1 MRPAPAFM
9 EYASD
14 MLVNTSGM
22 SLDERGLLTS
32 MRWRCWTHH
41 EIPRTPELLAP
52 LIGIAADQIQD
63 SLTAKVLGFFTPTK
77 EHSDRLSCP
86 ELENYRLEMMAKR
99 ESNRKNGAKGGRSTG
114 ERLSKAPKRSAV
126 APPEV
131 KEEELNRKEASREKL
146 GKEENLEYKEWLDDY
161 TKNAAH
167 FALPEK

>member
-77 EHSDRLSCP
+77 EHSDSLSCP

>member
-32 MRWRCWTHH
+32 MRWRCWTHN

-52 LIGIAADQIQD
+52 LIGIAADQIQA

-77 EHSDRLSCP
+77 EHSDSLSCT

-114 ERLSKAPKRSAV
+114 ERSSKAPKQSAV

-131 KEEELNRKEASREKL
+131 NEEELNRKEASREEL
-146 GKEENLEYKEWLDDY
+146 SREENLEYKEWLDDY

-167 FALPEK
+167 FDLPKK

>member
-1 MRPAPAFM
+1 
-9 EYASD
+9 
-14 MLVNTSGM
+14 
-22 SLDERGLLTS
+22 
-32 MRWRCWTHH
+32 MRWRCWTHN

-52 LIGIAADQIQD
+52 LIGIAADQIQA

-77 EHSDRLSCP
+77 EHSDSLSCT

-114 ERLSKAPKRSAV
+114 ERSSKAPKQSAV

-131 KEEELNRKEASREKL
+131 NEEELNRKEASREEL
-146 GKEENLEYKEWLDDY
+146 SREENLEYKEWLDDY

-167 FALPEK
+167 FDLPKK

>member
-22 SLDERGLLTS
+22 SLDERGLLMS
-32 MRWRCWTHH
+32 MRWRCWTHN

-52 LIGIAADQIQD
+52 LIGIPADQIQV
-63 SLTAKVLGFFTPTK
+63 SLTGKVLGFFAPTE
-77 EHSDRLSCP
+77 EHSDRLNCP
-86 ELENYRLEMMAKR
+86 ELEDYRLEMMAKR
-99 ESNRKNGAKGGRSTG
+99 DSNRKNGAKGGRSTG
-114 ERLSKAPKRSAV
+114 ERLSKATKRGAV

-131 KEEELNRKEASREKL
+131 REEKLNRKEASREEL
-146 GKEENLEYKEWLDDY
+146 GKEGNLEHKEWLDDY
-161 TKNAAH
+161 TKNEAR